1 MVKLLLVQP
10 KSLQECSII
19 FEDAAKAAALLPAQN
34 IAQGSCS
41 IFDRA
46 HAFLNTVL
54 RIRIR
59 RIGMFLD
66 LPDCGSLS
74 QRY

>member
-34 IAQGSCS
+34 IAQGSA
-41 IFDRA
+41 DA
-46 HAFLNTVL
+46 HALLIITFL
-54 RIRIR
+54 RIVIIYVSCSKIR
-59 RIGMFLD
+59 A
-66 LPDCGSLS
+66 
-74 QRY
+74 Q